1 MTLEPLSET
10 MQKSIKRKTCSCLT
24 ALLTSLSLFSTGM
37 HLYAQ
42 EDNPA
47 GHWILQ
53 GNLLDSSGNKNT
65 AINHGVDLSAVGIDS
80 GKDKSV
86 LFDGRKSYLEIP
98 HSPSLALGTGDFSV
112 SLWVHTKE
120 KMDDN
125 LGDLITKYDPETR
138 RGFNLSLVNH
148 AGVVGSQANYRNL
161 QFGIDA
167 GRQSA
172 QWRDEGRPGK
182 SIFIHSMAVHEGN
195 LYAGT
200 VEGRTNDDKGHV
212 YRYKKTGEW
221 QDLGAPWKSNGVTSM
236 ASFQGKLHVGV
247 SRVLLHYS
255 GLEPTLSHHIGGKV
269 FRLEDDGQWTDLGQL
284 LGLDGV
290 NGLVNF
296 KGDLYA
302 TGFYQPGF
310 FRYEGGTRWRSMGT
324 PDDLRTEALAV
335 HNGSIYATSY
345 DEGSVFRFDGKKWHR
360 TGSLGTASRTQ
371 AYWDGKKWVPTG
383 LKGEETGTQ
392 VYSLGLHQGKLVA
405 GTWPE
410 GKVYRYEGGTTW
422 KSTGRL
428 GNEQEIMGSNHYN
441 GKLYAGSL
449 PMAEIF
455 RYDGDEKWKPVGRV
469 DLTRDVIYR
478 RAFSLAVFKGRLFSG
493 TFPSG
498 HVRSFEAGKV
508 VSHDTELKNGWR
520 HIAAVKTGG
529 KLKLFID
536 GKQVAESDEFD
547 AQDFNLTNKAP
558 LRIGYG
564 QYDFFNGRIRDVRIH
579 RRALTGTE
587 VADQARN
594 D

>member
-1 MTLEPLSET
+1 
-10 MQKSIKRKTCSCLT
+10 MQNLRDSKTNNSFLKK
-24 ALLTSLSLFSTGM
+24 LLVLLLLASSSSSLI
-37 HLYAQ
+37 AQ
-42 EDNPA
+42 ESGLV
-47 GHWILQ
+47 GHWKLQ
-53 GNLLDSSGNKNT
+53 GDLLDSSGNKNV
-65 AINHGVDLSAVGIDS
+65 ARNHHVDLNALTVHSNKA
-80 GKDKSV
+80 SV
-86 LFDGRKSYLEIP
+86 AEFDGRKSFIEIP
-98 HSPSLALGTGDFSV
+98 HSQSLALGKDDFSL
-112 SLWVHTKE
+112 SLWLNTTKN
-120 KMDDN
+120 MDDN
-125 LGDLITKYDPETR
+125 VGDLINKYDPVTR
-138 RGFNLSLVNH
+138 KGFNLSLVNH
-148 AGVVGSQANYRNL
+148 AGVTGSQANYRNI
-161 QFGIDA
+161 QFGIDN
-167 GRQSA
+167 GKQSA
-172 QWRDEGRPGK
+172 EWRDEGRPGN
-182 SIFIHSMAVHEGN
+182 SIFIHSMAVHNGD
-195 LYAGT
+195 LFVGT

-221 QDLGAPWKSNGVTSM
+221 EDLGAPWKSNGVTSM

-269 FRLEDDGQWTDLGQL
+269 FRLEEDGTWKDLGQL

-310 FRYEGGTRWRSMGT
+310 FRYEGGTKWRAMGT

-345 DEGSVFRFDGKKWHR
+345 DEGSVFRFDGKDWHR

-392 VYSLGLHQGKLVA
+392 VYSLGHHQGKLVA

-410 GKVYRYEGGTTW
+410 GKVYRYEGGTKW

-428 GNEQEIMGSNHYN
+428 GNEQEIMGSNFYN

-455 RYDGDEKWKPVGRV
+455 RFDGNEKWNSVGRV
-469 DLTRDVIYR
+469 DFTKNVIFR
-478 RAFSLAVFKGRLFSG
+478 RAFSMAVFQGRLFSG

-508 VSHDTELKNGWR
+508 VSYDKELKSGWR
-520 HIAAVKTGG
+520 HIAAVKAGG

-536 GKQVAESDEFD
+536 GKLVAESGEF
-547 AQDFNLTNKAP
+547 AGQDFDLSNQAP
-558 LRIGYG
+558 LRIGFG
-564 QYDFFNGRIRDVRIH
+564 QYDYFKGKINDVRLYK
-579 RRALTGTE
+579 RALTEAE
-587 VADQARN
+587 VKDIAQN
-594 D
+594 Q

>member
-1 MTLEPLSET
+1 M
-10 MQKSIKRKTCSCLT
+10 KHV
-24 ALLTSLSLFSTGM
+24 LLITSLSFAVALLIHAG
-37 HLYAQ
+37 
-42 EDNPA
+42 EDDVA
-47 GHWILQ
+47 GYWKLQ
-53 GNLLDSSGNKNT
+53 GDVQDSSGNNNT
-65 AINHGVDLSAVGIDS
+65 AINHGADLSAIGIDGEKS
-80 GKDKSV
+80 GAAQ
-86 LFDGRKSYLEIP
+86 FDGRRSYVEIA
-98 HSPSLALGTGDFSV
+98 HSQSLALASGDFSV
-112 SLWVHTKE
+112 SLWVHTAE

-125 LGDLITKYDPETR
+125 LGDLITKYDPVTR

-148 AGVVGSQANYRNL
+148 AGVTGSQANYRNL
-161 QFGIDA
+161 QFGIDD
-167 GRQSA
+167 GKQSA
-172 QWRDEGRPGK
+172 QWRDEGRPGN
-182 SIFIHSMAVHEGN
+182 SIFIHSMAVHDGG
-195 LYAGT
+195 LYVGT

-212 YRYKKTGEW
+212 YRYTKTGEW

-247 SRVLLHYS
+247 ARVLLHYS

-269 FRLEDDGQWTDLGQL
+269 FRLEEDGQWTDLGQL

-296 KGDLYA
+296 NGELYA

-310 FRYEGGTRWRSMGT
+310 FRFEGGTQWRAMAT

-345 DEGSVFRFDGKKWHR
+345 DEGTVFRFDGNDWHR

-371 AYWDGKKWVPTG
+371 AYWDGGKWVPTG

-392 VYSLGLHQGKLVA
+392 VYSLGLHQGKLMA

-410 GKVYRYEGGTTW
+410 GKVYRHEGATTW

-428 GNEQEIMGSNHYN
+428 GDEQEIMGSNHYN

-455 RYDGDEKWKPVGRV
+455 RFDGDERWQSVGRV
-469 DLTRDVIYR
+469 DLTEDVIYR
-478 RAFSLAVFKGRLFSG
+478 RAFSMAVFEGRLYSG

-508 VSHDTELKNGWR
+508 VSYDHELESGWR
-520 HIAAVKTGG
+520 HIAAVKEGG
-529 KLKLFID
+529 RLRLFID
-536 GKQVAESDEFD
+536 GTQVAESDEF
-547 AQDFNLTNKAP
+547 AAKDFDLTNEAP
-558 LRIGYG
+558 LRIGFG
-564 QYDFFNGRIRDVRIH
+564 EYDFFNGRIRDVRLY
-579 RRALTGTE
+579 RRAMTE
-587 VADQARN
+587 VEAAAEVQDR
-594 D
+594 

>member
-1 MTLEPLSET
+1 
-10 MQKSIKRKTCSCLT
+10 MQKHSDSKQGSCLKRLFLC
-24 ALLTSLSLFSTGM
+24 LLLASSSTSLS
-37 HLYAQ
+37 AQ
-42 EDNPA
+42 EA
-47 GHWILQ
+47 GLIGHWQLQ
-53 GNLLDSSGNKNT
+53 GDLLDRSGNNNT
-65 AINHGVDLSAVGIDS
+65 ARNHHVNLNALTVHSNKA
-80 GKDKSV
+80 SV
-86 LFDGRKSYLEIP
+86 AEFDGRKSYLEIP
-98 HSPSLALGTGDFSV
+98 HRQSLALGTGDFTI
-112 SLWVHTKE
+112 SLWLNTAA

-125 LGDLITKYDPETR
+125 VGDLITKYDPVTR
-138 RGFNLSLVNH
+138 KGFNLSLVNH
-148 AGVVGSQANYRNL
+148 AGVVGSQANYRNI
-161 QFGIDA
+161 QFGIDN
-167 GRQSA
+167 GKQSA
-172 QWRDEGRPGK
+172 EWRDEGRPGK
-182 SIFIHSMAVHEGN
+182 SIFIHSMAVHAGD
-195 LYAGT
+195 LYVGT

-212 YRYKKTGEW
+212 YRYTKTGEW
-221 QDLGAPWKSNGVTSM
+221 EDLGAPWKSNGVTSM

-269 FRLEDDGQWTDLGQL
+269 FRLEEDGTWKDLGQL

-310 FRYEGGTRWRSMGT
+310 FRYEGGTKWRAMGT

-335 HNGSIYATSY
+335 HDGSIYATSY
-345 DEGSVFRFDGKKWHR
+345 DEGSVFRFDGKGWHR

-410 GKVYRYEGGTTW
+410 GKVYRYQGGTKW

-455 RYDGDEKWKPVGRV
+455 RYDGDDKWNSVGRV
-469 DLTRDVIYR
+469 DFTKNVIFR
-478 RAFSLAVFKGRLFSG
+478 RAFTMAVFQGRLFSG

-508 VSHDTELKNGWR
+508 VSYDKALKSGWR
-520 HIAAVKTGG
+520 HIAAVKEADR
-529 KLKLFID
+529 LKLFID
-536 GKQVAESDEFD
+536 GKLVAESGEFD
-547 AQDFNLTNKAP
+547 AQEFDLTSQAP
-558 LRIGYG
+558 LQIGFG
-564 QYDFFNGRIRDVRIH
+564 QYDYFKGQINDVRLYK
-579 RRALTGTE
+579 RALTQAE
-587 VADQARN
+587 VSDCATH
-594 D
+594 

>member
-1 MTLEPLSET
+1 MKNRFLQTLPA
-10 MQKSIKRKTCSCLT
+10 CL
-24 ALLTSLSLFSTGM
+24 LLASWSTV
-37 HLYAQ
+37 LNAQ
-42 EDNPA
+42 EKDPE
-47 GHWILQ
+47 GHWKLQ
-53 GNLLDSSGNKNT
+53 GDLLDSSGNNNT
-65 AINHGVDLSAVGIDS
+65 ASNHGADLRAVAIKGEK
-80 GKDKSV
+80 GGAAQ
-86 LFDGRKSYLEIP
+86 FDGRGSYIEIP
-98 HSPSLALGTGDFSV
+98 HSQSLALGSGDFSV
-112 SLWVHTKE
+112 SLWVHTTE

-125 LGDLITKYDPETR
+125 AGDLITKFDPKTR
-138 RGFNLSLVNH
+138 RGFTLSLVNH

-161 QFGIDA
+161 QFGIDN
-167 GRQSA
+167 GKQSD

-182 SIFIHSMAVHEGN
+182 SIFIHSMAVHDGD
-195 LYAGT
+195 LFVGT

-212 YRYKKTGEW
+212 YRYTKTGQWE
-221 QDLGAPWKSNGVTSM
+221 DLGAPWKSNGVTSM

-269 FRLEDDGQWTDLGQL
+269 FRLEDDGRWTDLGQL

-310 FRYEGGTRWRSMGT
+310 FRYEGGTEWRSMGT

-335 HNGSIYATSY
+335 HNGSIFATSY
-345 DEGSVFRFDGKKWHR
+345 DEGSVFRFDGKGWHR

-371 AYWDGKKWVPTG
+371 AYWDGSKWVPTG

-392 VYSLGLHQGKLVA
+392 VYSLGLHRGKLVA

-422 KSTGRL
+422 KSSGRL
-428 GNEQEIMGSNHYN
+428 GEEQEIMGSNYYN

-455 RYDGDEKWKPVGRV
+455 RYDGDEQWNSVGRV
-469 DLTRDVIYR
+469 DFTEDVIYR
-478 RAFSLAVFKGRLFSG
+478 RAFSMAVFRGRLFSG

-508 VSHDTELKNGWR
+508 VSFDEELASGWR
-520 HIAAVKTGG
+520 HIAAVKEGG
-529 KLKLFID
+529 RLKLFID
-536 GKQVAESDEFD
+536 GKRVAESDEFD
-547 AQDFNLTNKAP
+547 AKDFDLTNEAP
-558 LRIGYG
+558 LQIGFG
-564 QYDFFNGRIRDVRIH
+564 QYDFFNGRIKDVRLY
-579 RRALTGTE
+579 RRALMEAE
-587 VADQARN
+587 VTALPASGSDAR
-594 D
+594 